1 MDGPVDGRA
10 DGRAGGLMDGPV
22 VDILMYHSVS
32 EAGGPTSIPP
42 AVFREQMAA
51 LADSGVP
58 VVSLDD
64 LREAREGGPLPPCS
78 VVLTFDD
85 AFADFA
91 ETAWPILEAHGF
103 AAIVFVP
110 TGHVGGAE
118 GWRGAASPPRRL
130 MGWPVIRE
138 LAAAGVRFGSHSV
151 SHPDLGRLAP
161 DRLEEELSAS
171 RAALEDRLGRAVEHF
186 APPYGLTT
194 PAVRRRIAAHYHSSV
209 GTRLGRAGPDEDI
222 FDLPRLE
229 MFYFTAPRRWRR
241 HLAGRGAAYLR
252 ARRLLRG
259 IRDLLQKPW
268 DRR

>member
-1 MDGPVDGRA
+1 MAPGTDP
-10 DGRAGGLMDGPV
+10 M
-22 VDILMYHSVS
+22 VDILMYHSIS

-42 AVFREQMAA
+42 AIFREQMAA
-51 LADSGVP
+51 LAGSGVP

-64 LREAREGGPLPPCS
+64 LRDARAGGRPLPPRS
-78 VVLTFDD
+78 VVVTFDD
-85 AFADFA
+85 ALADFA
-91 ETAWPILEAHGF
+91 GTASPILEAHGF

-118 GWRGAASPPRRL
+118 GWRGTASPPRRL
-130 MGWPVIRE
+130 MDWPTIRA

-161 DRLEEELSAS
+161 DRLEDELRAS
-171 RAALEDRLGRAVEHF
+171 RETLEDHLGAAVEHF

-229 MFYFTAPRRWRR
+229 MFYFTAPRLWRR
-241 HLAGRGAAYLR
+241 HLAGRGGAYLR

-259 IRDLLQKPW
+259 VRDLVQKPW

>member
-1 MDGPVDGRA
+1 MDGPVDAPR
-10 DGRAGGLMDGPV
+10 DGPV
-22 VDILMYHSVS
+22 VDILMYHSIS

-42 AVFREQMAA
+42 VVFREQMGA
-51 LADSGVP
+51 LADSGMP

-64 LREAREGGPLPPCS
+64 LREARAGGRSLPPRS
-78 VVLTFDD
+78 VVVTFDD

-91 ETAWPILEAHGF
+91 ETAWPSLEAHGF
-103 AAIVFVP
+103 APVVFVP

-118 GWRGAASPPRRL
+118 GWRGAASPARRL
-130 MGWPVIRE
+130 MGWPTIRA

-151 SHPDLGRLAP
+151 SHPDLARLAP
-161 DRLEEELSAS
+161 DRLDEELRAS
-171 RAALEDRLGRAVEHF
+171 RATLEDRLGTAVEHF

-194 PAVRRRIAAHYHSSV
+194 PSVRRRIAAHYQSSV

-229 MFYFTAPRRWRR
+229 MFYFTAPGRWQR

-259 IRDLLQKPW
+259 VRGLLRKPW